1 MKSQKGDIGYL
12 KKHKRNAIIK
22 ASLEF
27 GVVIALLV
35 LGIIETGTR
44 LNLLT
49 VVAILGCL
57 PAAKALVEVIM
68 IVPHKSIHAELAE
81 CIRQQ
86 TEGMTVAYDLILT
99 TEKKILPIDC
109 IVIAGNAICGYSS
122 NTKMDVEFA
131 GKYLKQMLNCNQ
143 FAKVSVKIFANEEQF
158 LARIREMQERERKHE
173 EAIKRV
179 VLNLSL

>member
-1 MKSQKGDIGYL
+1 MKIQKGDIGYL

-35 LGIIETGTR
+35 LGVAETGTR
-44 LNLLT
+44 MNLLT
-49 VVAILGCL
+49 VAAILGCL

-68 IVPHKSIHAELAE
+68 IVPQKSIAPELCQSITA
-81 CIRQQ
+81 R
-86 TEGMTVAYDLILT
+86 TEGMTVAYDFVLT

-109 IVIAGNAICGYSS
+109 VVISGNAICGYTS
-122 NTKMDVEFA
+122 NQKTDVEFA
-131 GKYLKQMLNCNQ
+131 EKHIKQMLHHNQ
-143 FAKVSVKIFANEEQF
+143 FTKVSVKIYEKKEAF
-158 LARIREMQERERKHE
+158 LARIEDMQEREKGHE

-179 VLNLSL
+179 ILNLSL